1 MKRILKIVL
10 AGLFFLLLSAGL
22 AAYFFKNQ
30 LQKLVLHRLLAEIEA
45 TFGNYYQLQFSE
57 IHTSLDFTNFSLHLI
72 QPVFTTDTLQRAY
85 VSRFPPVYFRA
96 DSVLVTGL
104 NLRSLFFG
112 KNIRLHEIALTNP
125 SLVLLSPD
133 NRRLDSSEFQS
144 KYRRKRI
151 QNISLLRFRITNGN
165 LSLLNTHRLSDT
177 VYYGE
182 AIDLNIG
189 RARLGLQESGPLSQ
203 QLQLKSLVFAMQ
215 KVVVR
220 PIGTAYAFEMEKL
233 LFDLEGDSIHGTN
246 MSLLPD
252 RSLFR
257 LSKQAVYQKTFAKI
271 ALGDVALYGINYP
284 ALALKSL
291 ALRKV
296 TLTNARFF
304 LLRNKNKV
312 TDPAL
317 FKKSIHKSLADLP
330 IKIQIDSLLLREMQL
345 EFQLYMPDK
354 TQPAIVRLSQANGL
368 ITNLHN
374 SDSSKHLTQ
383 FRLKSRIM
391 AHGELDFQAIFT
403 PNNPVHRFKGQI
415 YTMPFSDWNQV
426 IAQMAPVQISSGTI
440 DGILFSG
447 TANDMES
454 RGKIDFQYHDLR
466 ASISRAN
473 KAGDMRK
480 SSLLSGAAQLILR
493 ESNPPKG
500 KNEAESHAFYFRREP
515 WQGPVMLWV
524 GGLLDG
530 MEATLISEKNRI
542 RLAEIK
548 RKRKKPI

>member
-57 IHTSLDFTNFSLHLI
+57 IQTSLDFTNFSLHLI

-85 VSRFPPVYFRA
+85 LNRFPTVYFRA
-96 DSVLVTGL
+96 DSVMVTGL

-112 KNIRLHEIALTNP
+112 KDIRLHEIILANP
-125 SLVLLSPD
+125 SLLLLSHD
-133 NRRLDSSEFQS
+133 NRRQDSSALQP
-144 KYRRKRI
+144 KHQRKFI
-151 QNISLLRFRITNGN
+151 ENISLQRLRITDGDI
-165 LSLLNTHRLSDT
+165 SLLNSHRLSDT

-189 RARLGLQESGPLSQ
+189 RVSLALQQSGPLSN
-203 QLQLKSLVFAMQ
+203 QLQLRSLVFAME
-215 KVVVR
+215 KVVLH
-220 PIGTAYAFEMEKL
+220 PIGTSYAFEMEKL
-233 LFDLEGDSIHGTN
+233 FFDLEGDSIHGTN
-246 MSLLPD
+246 MKLLPD

-257 LSKQAVYQKTFAKI
+257 LSKQAAYQKTFAKI

-284 ALALKSL
+284 ALAQKQL

-317 FKKSIHKSLADLP
+317 FKKSFRQALVELP
-330 IKIQIDSLLLREMQL
+330 VQLQIDSLLLRDMQL
-345 EFQLYMPDK
+345 EFQLYMPNK
-354 TQPAIVRLSQANGL
+354 TQPAIVRLTRGNGL
-368 ITNLHN
+368 ITGLHN
-374 SDSSKHLTQ
+374 SDTSKRITQ
-383 FRLKSRIM
+383 LRLKSRIM
-391 AHGELDFQAIFT
+391 AHGKLDFQATFT
-403 PNNPVHRFKGQI
+403 PGSLEHRFKGQI

-440 DGILFSG
+440 DGIHFSG
-447 TANDMES
+447 TANDWES
-454 RGKIDFQYHDLR
+454 RGKIVFQYHDLR

-473 KAGDMRK
+473 KAGYMRK
-480 SSLLSGAAQLILR
+480 SSLLSGAAQFILR

-500 KNEAESHAFYFRREP
+500 KSEAESHAFYFRREP